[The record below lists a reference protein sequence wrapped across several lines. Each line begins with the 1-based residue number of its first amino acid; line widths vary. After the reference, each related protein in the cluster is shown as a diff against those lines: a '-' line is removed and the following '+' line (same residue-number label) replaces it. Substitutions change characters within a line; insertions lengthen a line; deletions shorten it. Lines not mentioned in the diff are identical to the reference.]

1 MNRITVKFNGLNL
14 LVIYIKKKK
23 KRFSPMAEPVD
34 LIFYNKVMDRIGI
47 KQLISRLISHF
58 GITYTTHV
66 LDQSK
71 TLGFQYATLGAISLG
86 IDDLLTAPSKSWL
99 IEDAEQYTNLSEKH
113 HNYGNLHAVEKLR
126 QLIET
131 WYATSEYLKQEMNP
145 NFGMTDPSNP
155 VHMMSFSGARGSVS
169 QVHQLVGMRG
179 LMSDPQGQIID
190 LPIQSNFREGLSL
203 TEYIISCYG
212 ARKGVVDTAVRTSD
226 AGYLTRR
233 LVEVVQRIVVR
244 KIDCGSIYG
253 ILVNNIQVKKNFFQ
267 QKLIGRLLA
276 ENIYINDRCFATRN
290 QDIGASLAEKL
301 TNLKLEPISIRS
313 PLTCKSMIWVC
324 QACYGWSPTN
334 GNLIEIGEAVGIIA
348 GQSIGEPG
356 TQLTLRTFHTGGV
369 FTGDIAEHVR
379 APLNGIINFDE
390 NFIYPTRTR
399 HGHPAWMCN
408 TNLFISIRSRNK
420 IHNIVIPP
428 KTLLL
433 VQNNQYVESKQV
445 IAEIRAKILP
455 FKEKVKKY
463 IYSNL
468 EGEMFWNTKVRH
480 ASEYIHSNIHSIIR
494 TSHIWILSGKSYN
507 KNDKLPISFY
517 ENQDKID
524 SKIFIGKEKNHFSF
538 LETKE
543 QINICILNSWIFG
556 RSKIMVKSRLAR
568 YLFNNLNNSVYSNII
583 LFGYNVIKKE
593 NFFFLR
599 KKYATHLTL
608 KLPKNGILQNNDV
621 LADLNSPEYKL
632 ENSGIIK
639 YGTIKVGSTNGNNS
653 DQTETKFC
661 QPRYK
666 IIKGGNF
673 FYIPEKVYLFTKNLS
688 SLLVNNNKFVQVG
701 TLITSSI
708 TSDISGLV
716 KIRKNINNIYEVKI
730 LPGTVYY
737 PDQKFEISKQISF
750 LIPPGKKI
758 FNSFLC
764 NDWAYLQWIMPYK
777 QKPFAFLRPATEYL
791 VIDESHKK
799 NLLNLL
805 RRHTTLKVKT
815 ISYLFHKD
823 GEQIQILDKKNIQL
837 LQTCLIV
844 QWKEKY
850 FLGKASICFLRI
862 KTKNTFRNFLQISL
876 INSFCVLN
884 QNKLEENLNVQSVFK
899 RKNYNIF
906 FSLFNN
912 QLMSKYGGIIRIIFT
927 KNNEN
932 KSFIVLSPFD
942 LVRKAKIKKPTKLTI
957 KQNVDN
963 IFLNKFFNFSE
974 YRNNKNCSGQLRNT
988 KVEKNNLRKN
998 SLGIMSVDNLGFIG
1012 NYQNIKN
1019 CFECFYWNADIKL
1032 IMNNSPITQKYEN
1045 NFGNPN
1051 WYFIDEYKKFHKFIF
1066 RINTNESLFK
1076 WCLPFSTL
1084 LEGEI
1089 LQKFNLGS
1097 FLFDNLCI
1105 FKHSKNNPSG
1115 QIIGI
1120 HKNYLVSR
1128 LAKPYLAT
1136 RGAIIHNNYGEFVN
1150 EGDTLITLIYE
1161 RLKSG
1166 DIIQGLPKVEQ
1177 LLEARPVNLVS
1188 INLEKSFE
1196 DWNNDMKKF
1205 IGTFWGFFLSTRVSI
1220 EQGQIILVDQIQKV
1234 YQSQGVHVSNKHIE
1248 IIVRQMT
1255 SKVTTLEDGMINIF
1269 LPGELIESPRA
1280 RRMNRILEEAIPYE
1294 PILLGITKASLNT
1307 QSFISEASFQETT
1320 RVLAKAALKGR
1331 IDWLK
1336 GLKENVIL
1344 GGIIPAGTGSQ
1355 EVIWQITLEKKKEV
1369 FFNKK
1374 NISFNKKMKNIFL
1387 YQNDFAIFPPMATIH
1402 NVLKGSIFENNIDI
1416 LSI

>member
-1 MNRITVKFNGLNL
+1 MF
-14 LVIYIKKKK
+14 IKKE
-23 KRFSPMAEPVD
+23 RFSPMAEPVD

-66 LDQSK
+66 LDQLK

-126 QLIET
+126 QLVET

-155 VHMMSFSGARGSVS
+155 VHMMSFSGARGSIS

-253 ILVNNIQVKKNFFQ
+253 ILINNIQVKKKIFQ

-276 ENIYINDRCFATRN
+276 ENIYIKNRCFATRN

-301 TNLKLEPISIRS
+301 TKFKIEPISIRS
-313 PLTCKSMIWVC
+313 PLTCKSMFWVC
-324 QACYGWSPTN
+324 QSCYGWSPTN
-334 GNLIEIGEAVGIIA
+334 GNLIEMGEAVGIIA

-379 APLNGIINFDE
+379 TPFNGIINFDE

-408 TNLFISIRSRNK
+408 TNLFLSIRSGNK
-420 IHNIVIPP
+420 IHNITIPP

-433 VQNNQYVESKQV
+433 VQKNQYVESKQV
-445 IAEIRAKILP
+445 IAEIRAKVLP
-455 FKEKVKKY
+455 FKEKVRKY

-480 ASEYIHSNIHSIIR
+480 ASEYIHSNIHPIIK

-524 SKIFIGKEKNHFSF
+524 SKIFIAKEKKFLSF
-538 LETKE
+538 LGDRK
-543 QINICILNSWIFG
+543 QINICILNSWIFR
-556 RSKIMVKSRLAR
+556 RSKIFSKSRLA
-568 YLFNNLNNSVYSNII
+568 YYIFNNLNNLVDSNIL
-583 LFGYNVIKKE
+583 LFGYNVIKKD

-599 KKYATHLTL
+599 EKDSPPFTL
-608 KLPKNGILQNNDV
+608 KLGKNGILRNNDV
-621 LADLNSPEYKL
+621 LATLDPLKYKL
-632 ENSGIIK
+632 EKSGILK
-639 YGTIKVGSTNGNNS
+639 YGTIKISSTNGNNF
-653 DQTETKFC
+653 DETKTKFC

-673 FYIPEKVYLFTKNLS
+673 FHIPEKVYFSTKNLS
-688 SLLVNNNKFVQVG
+688 SLLINSNNFIQAG
-701 TLITSSI
+701 TLITSSVV
-708 TSDISGLV
+708 SDVSGLV
-716 KIRKNINNIYEVKI
+716 KIGKGANNSYEVKI
-730 LPGTVYY
+730 LPGTIYY
-737 PDQKFEISKQISF
+737 PDKKYEISKQISI

-758 FNSFLC
+758 FNEFRC
-764 NDWAYLQWIMPYK
+764 NNWIYLQWIMPCK
-777 QKPFAFLRPATEYL
+777 QKPFAFIRPATKYS
-791 VIDESHKK
+791 VVNESNKT

-805 RRHTTLKVKT
+805 RRHITLKLKS
-815 ISYLFHKD
+815 ISYLFYGN

-850 FLGKASICFLRI
+850 FLGKARICFLRI
-862 KTKNTFRNFLQISL
+862 KTKNSFRNFLQISL
-876 INSFCVLN
+876 INSFRVVN
-884 QNKLEENLNVQSVFK
+884 RNKLERNLNVQSVSREK
-899 RKNYNIF
+899 IYNIF

-912 QLMSKYGGIIRIIFT
+912 QLISKYEGIIRISFT
-927 KNNEN
+927 EN
-932 KSFIVLSPFD
+932 KSFIVLSSSD
-942 LVRKAKIKKPTKLTI
+942 LVGKSRIKKSTKLTM
-957 KQNVDN
+957 KKNVIN
-963 IFLNKFFNFSE
+963 IFSNKFFNFSE
-974 YRNNKNCSGQLRNT
+974 YRNNIDYSSQLRDAEV
-988 KVEKNNLRKN
+988 KKNNSIKN
-998 SLGIMSVDNLGFIG
+998 YLEIMSVNNLGFIG
-1012 NYQNIKN
+1012 NFQNIKN
-1019 CFECFYWNADIKL
+1019 SFECFYWDTNIKL
-1032 IMNNSPITQKYEN
+1032 VMSNSPITQKYEN
-1045 NFGNPN
+1045 NYRNPN
-1051 WYFIDEYKKFHKFIF
+1051 WHFVDEYNKIHKFIF
-1066 RINTNESLFK
+1066 RINTNQSLFK
-1076 WCLPFSTL
+1076 WCLPFYTL
-1084 LEGEI
+1084 LKEEI
-1089 LQKFNLGS
+1089 IQKWDLGS
-1097 FLFDNLCI
+1097 FFFDNFCI
-1105 FKHSKNNPSG
+1105 LKDSGNYPSG

-1120 HKNYLVSR
+1120 HKNYLVIR

-1136 RGAIIHNNYGEFVN
+1136 RGAIIHNNYGEFVK

-1188 INLEKSFE
+1188 INLENSFE
-1196 DWNNDMKKF
+1196 NWNSDMKKF
-1205 IGTFWGFFLSTRVSI
+1205 IGTLWGFFLSTKISI

-1269 LPGELIESPRA
+1269 SPGELIESSRA

-1374 NISFNKKMKNIFL
+1374 NISFNNKMKNIFL
-1387 YQNDFAIFPPMATIH
+1387 YQNEFAIFPSVATIH
-1402 NVLKGSIFENNIDI
+1402 NVLKGSIY
-1416 LSI
+1416 

>member
-1 MNRITVKFNGLNL
+1 
-14 LVIYIKKKK
+14 
-23 KRFSPMAEPVD
+23 MAEPVD

-47 KQLISRLISHF
+47 KQLISRLIYHF

-66 LDQSK
+66 LDQLK

-145 NFGMTDPSNP
+145 NFRMTDPSNP

-253 ILVNNIQVKKNFFQ
+253 ILLSNFQVKKNFFQ
-267 QKLIGRLLA
+267 QKIIGRLLA
-276 ENIYINDRCFATRN
+276 ENIYINNRCFATRN
-290 QDIGASLAEKL
+290 QDIGASLANKL
-301 TNLKLEPISIRS
+301 TNLKIESISVRS
-313 PLTCKSMIWVC
+313 PLTCKSMFWVC
-324 QACYGWSPTN
+324 QSCYGWSPTN
-334 GNLIEIGEAVGIIA
+334 GNLIEMGEAVGIIA

-379 APLNGIINFDE
+379 TPFNGIIKFDE

-399 HGHPAWMCN
+399 HGHPAWICH
-408 TNLFISIRSRNK
+408 TNLSLSIRSKNK
-420 IHNIVIPP
+420 IHNITIPS
-428 KTLLL
+428 KSLLL
-433 VQNNQYVESKQV
+433 VQNNQYVESKEV

-468 EGEMFWNTKVRH
+468 EGEMFWSTKVRH
-480 ASEYIHSNIHSIIR
+480 ASEYIQSNIHTILKA
-494 TSHIWILSGKSYN
+494 SHIWILSGKSFN
-507 KNDKLPISFY
+507 KNDKSPISFY

-524 SKIFIGKEKNHFSF
+524 SKIFIAKEKKKLDF
-538 LETKE
+538 LENKN
-543 QINICILNSWIFG
+543 QINTCILNSWIF
-556 RSKIMVKSRLAR
+556 RRNKILKKSKLAHII
-568 YLFNNLNNSVYSNII
+568 FNNLSNSINSNII
-583 LFGYNVIKKE
+583 LFGYNVLKKN

-599 KKYATHLTL
+599 KKYKIPFIL
-608 KLPKNGILQNNDV
+608 KIKKNGILQNNDV
-621 LADLNSPEYKL
+621 FAILDPPKYKL
-632 ENSGIIK
+632 EKSGIIK
-639 YGTIKVGSTNGNNS
+639 YGTIKISSINKNNF
-653 DQTETKFC
+653 DETKTKFF
-661 QPRYK
+661 QPRYT
-666 IIKGGNF
+666 IVKGGNF
-673 FYIPEKVYLFTKNLS
+673 FYIPEKVYLSTKNLS
-688 SLLVNNNKFVQVG
+688 SLSIKNNEFVQAG
-701 TLITSSI
+701 ALITSSI
-708 TSDISGLV
+708 VSDISGLI
-716 KIRKNINNIYEVKI
+716 KIGKGVDNSYEVKI
-730 LPGTVYY
+730 LPGTIYY
-737 PDQKFEISKQISF
+737 PDNKYEISKQISI

-758 FNSFLC
+758 FDEFWC
-764 NDWAYLQWIMPYK
+764 NNWTYLQWVMPSK
-777 QKPFAFLRPATEYL
+777 QKPFAFIRPATEYE
-791 VIDESHKK
+791 VDDNSNKT

-805 RRHTTLKVKT
+805 RRNITFKIKT
-815 ISYLFHKD
+815 ISFLFYED
-823 GEQIQILDKKNIQL
+823 GEQIRILNKKYIQL

-850 FLGKASICFLRI
+850 FLGKVHISFLKI
-862 KTKNTFRNFLQISL
+862 KTKNNFRNYLQMSF
-876 INSFCVLN
+876 INSFLVLN
-884 QNKLEENLNVQSVFK
+884 RDESKKTSSVQYVLK
-899 RKNYNIF
+899 KNYYNIF
-906 FSLFNN
+906 FSLSKN
-912 QLMSKYGGIIRIIFT
+912 QLISKYQGIIRISF
-927 KNNEN
+927 NENSEN
-932 KSFIVLSPFD
+932 KSFIVLSPSD
-942 LVRKAKIKKPTKLTI
+942 SVIKLKIEESTKLTI
-957 KQNVDN
+957 KKNVKN
-963 IFLNKFFNFSE
+963 FVSNKFFHFYDYKKDINYDSE
-974 YRNNKNCSGQLRNT
+974 LKKMDVKRDNSM
-988 KVEKNNLRKN
+988 KN
-998 SLGIMSVDNLGFIG
+998 SLRIMSVDKLGLIG
-1012 NYQNIKN
+1012 NFQNVKN
-1019 CFECFYWNADIKL
+1019 SFECFYWDTNTKMIVS
-1032 IMNNSPITQKYEN
+1032 NSPIIRKYEN
-1045 NFGNPN
+1045 TYQNPK
-1051 WYFIDEYKKFHKFIF
+1051 WYFIDEYNKIYKFMFE
-1066 RINTNESLFK
+1066 ININQNLFK
-1076 WCLPFSTL
+1076 WSLPLSPL
-1084 LEGEI
+1084 LEEI
-1089 LQKFNLGS
+1089 LQKFNLGI
-1097 FLFDNLCI
+1097 FFFDNLS
-1105 FKHSKNNPSG
+1105 FLKYSENYPSG

-1120 HKNYLVSR
+1120 HKNYLVIR

-1136 RGAIIHNNYGEFVN
+1136 RGAVIHNNYGEFVK

-1177 LLEARPVNLVS
+1177 LLEARPVNSVS
-1188 INLEKSFE
+1188 ITLENSFE

-1205 IGTFWGFFLSTRVSI
+1205 IGNLWGFFLSTKIGI

-1269 LPGELIESPRA
+1269 LPSELIEFSRA

-1344 GGIIPAGTGSQ
+1344 GEIIPAGTGSQ

-1369 FFNKK
+1369 FFSKK

-1387 YQNDFAIFPPMATIH
+1387 YKNGFFIFPPTATIH
-1402 NVLKGSIFENNIDI
+1402 NVLKGTMSRNNIDG

>member
-1 MNRITVKFNGLNL
+1 
-14 LVIYIKKKK
+14 
-23 KRFSPMAEPVD
+23 MAEPVD

-47 KQLISRLISHF
+47 KQLISRLISYF

-145 NFGMTDPSNP
+145 NFRMTDPSNP

-253 ILVNNIQVKKNFFQ
+253 ILVENIQIKKNFFQ

-276 ENIYINDRCFATRN
+276 ENIYIKNRCFATRN

-301 TNLKLEPISIRS
+301 TNLKLESISIRS
-313 PLTCKSMIWVC
+313 PSTCKSMFWVC
-324 QACYGWSPTN
+324 QSCYGWSPTN
-334 GNLIEIGEAVGIIA
+334 GNLIEMGEAVGIIA

-379 APLNGIINFDE
+379 TPFNGIIKFDE

-408 TNLFISIRSRNK
+408 TNLFLSIRGRDK
-420 IHNIVIPP
+420 IHNITVPP

-433 VQNNQYVESKQV
+433 VQKNQYVESKQV

-455 FKEKVKKY
+455 FKEKVRKY

-480 ASEYIHSNIHSIIR
+480 ASEYIYSNIHPIVK
-494 TSHIWILSGKSYN
+494 TSHIWILSGKFYN

-524 SKIFIGKEKNHFSF
+524 SKIFIAKEKNNFSF
-538 LETKE
+538 LRDKK
-543 QINICILNSWIFG
+543 QINICILNSWIFR
-556 RSKIMVKSRLAR
+556 RSKIIFKSRLA
-568 YLFNNLNNSVYSNII
+568 YYIFNNLNNSVASNNI

-593 NFFFLR
+593 NFFLR
-599 KKYATHLTL
+599 EKDATTFNL
-608 KLPKNGILQNNDV
+608 KLKKNGILRNNDV
-621 LADLNSPEYKL
+621 LAILDPPEYKL
-632 ENSGIIK
+632 EKSGILK
-639 YGTIKVGSTNGNNS
+639 YGTIKIGLINGNNF
-653 DQTETKFC
+653 DETKTKFF
-661 QPRYK
+661 QPRYR

-673 FYIPEKVYLFTKNLS
+673 FHIPEKVYFFTKNLS
-688 SLLVNNNKFVQVG
+688 SLLINNNKFVQAG
-701 TLITSSI
+701 TLITSSVV
-708 TSDISGLV
+708 SDVSGLV
-716 KIRKNINNIYEVKI
+716 KIRKGANNSYEVKI
-730 LPGTVYY
+730 LPGTIYY
-737 PDQKFEISKQISF
+737 PDKKYEISKQISI

-758 FNSFLC
+758 FDEFQC
-764 NDWAYLQWIMPYK
+764 NNWTYLQWIMPCK
-777 QKPFAFLRPATEYL
+777 QKPFAFIRPATEYS
-791 VIDESHKK
+791 VVDESNKT

-805 RRHTTLKVKT
+805 RRNITLKLKS
-815 ISYLFHKD
+815 ISYLFYGD
-823 GEQIQILDKKNIQL
+823 GEQIRILNEKNIQL
-837 LQTCLIV
+837 LRTCLIV

-850 FLGKASICFLRI
+850 FLGKARICFLRI
-862 KTKNTFRNFLQISL
+862 KTKNIFRNFLQISL
-876 INSFCVLN
+876 INSFPVLN
-884 QNKLEENLNVQSVFK
+884 RNKLGKKWNVQSVSK
-899 RKNYNIF
+899 KKIYNIF
-906 FSLFNN
+906 LSLSNN
-912 QLMSKYGGIIRIIFT
+912 QLMSKYEGIIRILFT
-927 KNNEN
+927 KNDGS
-932 KSFIVLSPFD
+932 KSFILLSPSD
-942 LVRKAKIKKPTKLTI
+942 LVGKSIIKKSVKLTI
-957 KQNVDN
+957 KKNINN
-963 IFLNKFFNFSE
+963 IFSNKFFNFSE
-974 YRNNKNCSGQLRNT
+974 YRNNIDYSSQLGGTEVEETNSIKNYL
-988 KVEKNNLRKN
+988 E
-998 SLGIMSVDNLGFIG
+998 IMSVDNLGFIG
-1012 NYQNIKN
+1012 NFQNIKN
-1019 CFECFYWNADIKL
+1019 SFECFYWNIDLKL
-1032 IMNNSPITQKYEN
+1032 IVSNSPITQEYGN
-1045 NFGNPN
+1045 NCRNLN
-1051 WYFIDEYKKFHKFIF
+1051 WYFVDEYKKIHKFIF
-1066 RINTNESLFK
+1066 RINTNQGLFK
-1076 WCLPFSTL
+1076 WCLPFSSL
-1084 LEGEI
+1084 LKEDI

-1097 FLFDNLCI
+1097 FFFDNFCI
-1105 FKHSKNNPSG
+1105 LKYSENNPSG

-1120 HKNYLVSR
+1120 HKNYLVIR

-1136 RGAIIHNNYGEFVN
+1136 QGAIIHKNYGEFVE

-1188 INLEKSFE
+1188 INLENSFE
-1196 DWNNDMKKF
+1196 DWNSDMKKF
-1205 IGTFWGFFLSTRVSI
+1205 IGTLWGFFLGTKVSM

-1234 YQSQGVHVSNKHIE
+1234 YRSQGVHVSNKHIE

-1269 LPGELIESPRA
+1269 LPGELIESSRA

-1374 NISFNKKMKNIFL
+1374 NISFNEKMKNIFL
-1387 YQNDFAIFPPMATIH
+1387 YQNEFAIFPPIATIH
-1402 NVLKGSIFENNIDI
+1402 NVLKGSVFKNNIDV

>member
-1 MNRITVKFNGLNL
+1 
-14 LVIYIKKKK
+14 
-23 KRFSPMAEPVD
+23 MAEPVD

-66 LDQSK
+66 LDQLK

-131 WYATSEYLKQEMNP
+131 WYSTSEYLKQEMNP
-145 NFGMTDPSNP
+145 NFRMTDPSNP

-179 LMSDPQGQIID
+179 LMSDPHGQIID

-253 ILVNNIQVKKNFFQ
+253 ILVNNIQVKKTFFQ

-276 ENIYINDRCFATRN
+276 ENIYIKNRCFATRN

-313 PLTCKSMIWVC
+313 PLTCKSMLWVC
-324 QACYGWSPTN
+324 QSCYGWNLTN
-334 GNLIEIGEAVGIIA
+334 GNLIEMGEAVGIIA

-379 APLNGIINFDE
+379 TPFNGIIKFDK
-390 NFIYPTRTR
+390 NLIYPTRTR

-408 TNLFISIRSRNK
+408 TNLFLSIRSKNK
-420 IHNIVIPP
+420 IHNIIIPP

-455 FKEKVKKY
+455 FKEKVQKY

-480 ASEYIHSNIHSIIR
+480 ASEYIHSNIHPLIK
-494 TSHIWILSGKSYN
+494 TSHIWILSGKSFN

-524 SKIFIGKEKNHFSF
+524 SKIFIAKEKNNFSL
-538 LETKE
+538 LENKK
-543 QINICILNSWIFG
+543 QVNICILNSWIFR
-556 RSKIMVKSRLAR
+556 RSKIFLKSRLA
-568 YLFNNLNNSVYSNII
+568 YSIFNNLNNSVDSNII
-583 LFGYNVIKKE
+583 LLGYNVIKKE
-593 NFFFLR
+593 KLFFLR
-599 KKYATHLTL
+599 EKHTTPFTL
-608 KLPKNGILQNNDV
+608 KLQKNGILRNNDV
-621 LADLNSPEYKL
+621 LAILDPPEYKL
-632 ENSGIIK
+632 EKSGILK
-639 YGTIKVGSTNGNNS
+639 YGTVKIDSINGNYF
-653 DQTETKFC
+653 DKTRTKFG
-661 QPRYK
+661 QPRYR

-673 FYIPEKVYLFTKNLS
+673 FHIPEKVYFSTKNLS
-688 SLLVNNNKFVQVG
+688 SLLINNNKFVQAG
-701 TLITSSI
+701 TLITPGVV
-708 TSDISGLV
+708 SDVNGLV
-716 KIRKNINNIYEVKI
+716 KIRKGTNNCYEVKI
-730 LPGTVYY
+730 LPGTIYY
-737 PDQKFEISKQISF
+737 PAKKYEISKQISI
-750 LIPPGKKI
+750 LIPPFKKI
-758 FNSFLC
+758 FNEFWC
-764 NDWAYLQWIMPYK
+764 NNWTYFQWIMPYK
-777 QKPFAFLRPATEYL
+777 QRPFAFIRPATEYL
-791 VIDESHKK
+791 VVDESNKT
-799 NLLNLL
+799 NLLKLL
-805 RRHTTLKVKT
+805 RKNITLKLKS
-815 ISYLFHKD
+815 ISYLFYED
-823 GEQIQILDKKNIQL
+823 GEQIRIPNKKKIQL
-837 LQTCLIV
+837 LQTCLTV
-844 QWKEKY
+844 QWKERY
-850 FLGKASICFLRI
+850 FLGKARICFLRI

-876 INSFCVLN
+876 INSFRVLN
-884 QNKLEENLNVQSVFK
+884 QNKLEKNLNVQSVLK
-899 RKNYNIF
+899 KKIYNIF
-906 FSLFNN
+906 FLFFNN
-912 QLMSKYGGIIRIIFT
+912 RSISKYEGIIRILFT
-927 KNNEN
+927 KIDES
-932 KSFIVLSPFD
+932 KSFIVLSPSD
-942 LVRKAKIKKPTKLTI
+942 LVGKSKIKKSTKLII
-957 KQNVDN
+957 KKN
-963 IFLNKFFNFSE
+963 ISNSFSNKFFNFSD
-974 YRNNKNCSGQLRNT
+974 YKKNIDDSSQLRDT
-988 KVEKNNLRKN
+988 KVEKNKSVKN
-998 SLGIMSVDNLGFIG
+998 DLEIMSVDNFGFIG
-1012 NYQNIKN
+1012 NFQNIKN
-1019 CFECFYWNADIKL
+1019 SFECFYWNTNIKL
-1032 IMNNSPITQKYEN
+1032 IMSNSPITKEN
-1045 NFGNPN
+1045 NFQNPN
-1051 WYFIDEYKKFHKFIF
+1051 WYFIDEYKKIHKFLF
-1066 RINTNESLFK
+1066 RRNTNQSLFK
-1076 WCLPFSTL
+1076 WCLPFSRL
-1084 LEGEI
+1084 LEEEI

-1097 FLFDNLCI
+1097 FFFDNFSIL
-1105 FKHSKNNPSG
+1105 KYSKNYPSG

-1120 HKNYLVSR
+1120 HKNYLVIR

-1136 RGAIIHNNYGEFVN
+1136 RGAIIHHNYGEFVK

-1188 INLEKSFE
+1188 INLENSFE
-1196 DWNNDMKKF
+1196 DWNSDMKKF
-1205 IGTFWGFFLSTRVSI
+1205 IGTLWGFFLSTKISI

-1269 LPGELIESPRA
+1269 LPGELIESSRA

-1355 EVIWQITLEKKKEV
+1355 EVSWQITLEKKKEV

-1374 NISFNKKMKNIFL
+1374 KISFNKKMKNIFL
-1387 YQNDFAIFPPMATIH
+1387 YQNDFAIFPPIATIH
-1402 NVLKGSIFENNIDI
+1402 NVLKGSIFENNIDV